1 MGAAA
6 TGIGAADMF
15 SADDPDA
22 RSSAD
27 EELRNTPV
35 PNADGWSY
43 RPFEQVAETREHH
56 ITLIR
61 DADGE
66 TVEMTLPS
74 FVERGDELD
83 QIALLV
89 IRARERWRDLKG
101 LGA

>member
-1 MGAAA
+1 
-6 TGIGAADMF
+6 MF
-15 SADDPDA
+15 SADDRGA
-22 RSSAD
+22 RSSG
-27 EELRNTPV
+27 EEEPRNTPV
-35 PNADGWSY
+35 PDADGWSY
-43 RPFEQVAETREHH
+43 RPFEQVPETREHH

-61 DADGE
+61 DEDGE